1 MLNVAGP
8 EFDFGPVLYAV
19 LQECEHVR
27 RSLDAAE
34 APEQLREAA
43 RRKLA
48 EVRESYEECGGT
60 APYWSDL
67 EREVLETSM
76 AQYTPAAVEQNRLEE
91 NHYDLW
97 RGGDPAA
104 RALFAVL
111 GLALGGLIIAIP
123 WIPVFED
130 AFAFLL
136 ALAGLLYPEI
146 RKTFFDFRHS
156 QTLNNLIARAE
167 KYQYDNRLHYTSAA
181 KLNAEL
187 GMSPTSPTRTA
198 KSSAKVLEHPAGEG
212 DKGPTKAAKSRTR

>member
-27 RSLDAAE
+27 RGLDPGE
-34 APEQLREAA
+34 APEKLTDAA

-48 EVRESYEECGGT
+48 EIRESYEECGGT
-60 APYWSDL
+60 SPYWSDL
-67 EREVLETSM
+67 EREVLATSM
-76 AQYTPAAVEQNRLEE
+76 TQYIPAAVEQNRLETAR
-91 NHYDLW
+91 YDLW

-123 WIPVFED
+123 WIPIFED

-146 RKTFFDFRHS
+146 KKTFFDFRHS
-156 QTLNNLIARAE
+156 QVLNKLIARAE
-167 KYQYDNRLHYTSAA
+167 KYQYDNRIHYTSAA
-181 KLNAEL
+181 KLDAEL
-187 GMSPTSPTRTA
+187 DSVGTPLASPARTA
-198 KSSAKVLEHPAGEG
+198 EREGSGKILEHPVGQRE
-212 DKGPTKAAKSRTR
+212 KG

>member
-27 RSLDAAE
+27 RGLDAAE
-34 APEQLREAA
+34 APEKLREAA

-60 APYWSDL
+60 PPYWSDL

-76 AQYTPAAVEQNRLEE
+76 TQYIPAAVEQNRLETSS
-91 NHYDLW
+91 YDLW
-97 RGGDPAA
+97 RRGDPAA

-111 GLALGGLIIAIP
+111 GLAIGGLIIAIP
-123 WIPVFED
+123 WIPIFED

-146 RKTFFDFRHS
+146 KRTFFDLRHS
-156 QTLNNLIARAE
+156 HLLNKLIARAE
-167 KYQYDNRLHYTSAA
+167 KYQYDNRIHYTSAA
-181 KLNAEL
+181 KLDAEL
-187 GMSPTSPTRTA
+187 DSVGTPLASPVRTA
-198 KSSAKVLEHPAGEG
+198 KSQAQGKVLEHPIGQRE
-212 DKGPTKAAKSRTR
+212 KGR